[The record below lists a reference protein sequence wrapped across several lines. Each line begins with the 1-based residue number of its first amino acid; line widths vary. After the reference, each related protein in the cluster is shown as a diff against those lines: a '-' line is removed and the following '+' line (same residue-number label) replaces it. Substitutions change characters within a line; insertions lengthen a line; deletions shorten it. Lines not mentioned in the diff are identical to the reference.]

1 MAGAACHENF
11 GSMLLQFILHTCS
24 SILIPVLWF
33 CKACNFVLELCI
45 LSPEKDDK
53 LETETC
59 K

>member
-11 GSMLLQFILHTCS
+11 GSMLLQFIHAAQSLCYAS
-24 SILIPVLWF
+24 VKPAILFSI
-33 CKACNFVLELCI
+33 ELCI
-45 LSPEKDDK
+45 LSPEKDDT